1 MKKFCFY
8 SKHDPSK
15 EKLGCGTYQ
24 NKLEAIMGFA
34 QLKQLP
40 VNKFQE
46 LFEVTPNDRDWE
58 TKLFH
63 FN

>member
-8 SKHDPSK
+8 YKHDPSK
-15 EKLGCGTYQ
+15 EKLGCGIYP

-34 QLKQLP
+34 QLKQLS

-46 LFEVTPNDRDWE
+46 LFEVTPYE
-58 TKLFH
+58 
-63 FN
+63 

>member
-8 SKHDPSK
+8 SKRDSSK
-15 EKLGCGTYQ
+15 EKLGCGTYP

-46 LFEVTPNDRDWE
+46 LFEVTPYER
-58 TKLFH
+58 
-63 FN
+63 

>member
-8 SKHDPSK
+8 YKSDLTK
-15 EKLGCGTYQ
+15 EKLGCGIHL
-24 NKLEAIMGFA
+24 NKLEAIMSFA

-46 LFEVTPNDRDWE
+46 LFEVVPYER
-58 TKLFH
+58 
-63 FN
+63 